1 MRAALIAA
9 LLLMPAALPVR
20 AAPADPAAPAEVT
33 LLDAIEIEF
42 GYATVADHYY
52 EPVTTQRLLDGAR
65 SGLVGY
71 LKSRGIDGTG
81 VAVMHAEANGRGA
94 VPAIDRQVGRII
106 ERYGNRVVVRDLVY
120 ATIRGELAA
129 LHDPYSVLFTKAELS
144 KFSAAI
150 DGTAFAG
157 VGVVLA
163 YDDATRTWR
172 VDQVFPD
179 GPAARA
185 GLQVGDVIDNVEGTP
200 AEGLESARIVVLL
213 RGPAGSV
220 VHVSVERAGAA
231 LAQPVA
237 ITRGAV
243 TPPSVTARLIAGN
256 VGYVALRSFDLT
268 AASELRTALEKLA
281 RDGARAT
288 IFDLRG
294 NGGGYERAAVHVA
307 SLFIPR
313 GPVVATQERRGKR
326 TVFDADGTAL
336 PALPLAVLVDG
347 DSASAAELVAAA
359 IQDRGAGRLVGV
371 RTFGKGVVQT
381 MFPLPD
387 GAAIKLTTA
396 RYYTPRGKNID
407 RTGIEPD
414 VTVVQPPGAQRG
426 TPGHDPQLDR
436 ALQLVTQTG

>member
-1 MRAALIAA
+1 M
-9 LLLMPAALPVR
+9 
-20 AAPADPAAPAEVT
+20 
-33 LLDAIEIEF
+33 LDAIEIEF
-42 GYATVADHYY
+42 GYATLADHYY
-52 EPVTTQRLLDGAR
+52 RSVPAQRLLDGAR
-65 SGLVGY
+65 SGLIAY
-71 LKSRGIDGTG
+71 LHARGIAGTP
-81 VAVMHAEANGRGA
+81 VAVMHAQADGRGA

-129 LHDPYSVLFTKAELS
+129 LHDPYSVLFTKVELS

-157 VGVVLA
+157 IGVVLA
-163 YDDATRTWR
+163 YDDGTRDWH
-172 VDQVFPD
+172 VDQVFTG

-185 GLQVGDVIDNVEGTP
+185 GLLVGDIIANVDGTP
-200 AEGLESARIVVLL
+200 GAGLESARMVALL
-213 RGPAGSV
+213 RGASGTV
-220 VHVSVERAGAA
+220 VHVAIVRAGTA
-231 LAQPVA
+231 LPQAVA
-237 ITRGAV
+237 ITRGSV

-256 VGYVALRSFDLT
+256 VGYVALRTFDLT
-268 AASELRTALEKLA
+268 AASELRTALEQLA

-288 IFDLRG
+288 VFDLRG
-294 NGGGYERAAVHVA
+294 NGGGYESAAVHVA
-307 SLFIPR
+307 SLFIPS
-313 GPVVATQERRGKR
+313 GPIVSTEERRGKR
-326 TVFDADGTAL
+326 TVRNAEGTAL
-336 PALPLAVLVDG
+336 PALPLVVLVDG

-359 IQDRGAGRLVGV
+359 IADRGAGRLVGA

-396 RYYTPRGKNID
+396 RYFTPRGRNID

-414 VTVVQPPGAQRG
+414 VPVTQPPGSQRG

-436 ALQLVTQTG
+436 ALELLAPTG